1 VDGAIE
7 CLQVFVFKENFGDS
21 KSGILFPLF
30 IPFSFVRDLSQRP
43 EEAERNCFPVAYGDP
58 YPPFASLSAPR
69 ASRGLNKE
77 FAPLTTFHLGLRPKP
92 Q

>member
-1 VDGAIE
+1 
-7 CLQVFVFKENFGDS
+7 VFVFKEIFADS

-30 IPFSFVRDLSQRP
+30 IPFSFVCDLSQKP
-43 EEAERNCFPVAYGDP
+43 EQAERNCFPAAYGGS
-58 YPPFASLSAPR
+58 YPPFASLTAPR

-77 FAPLTTFHLGLRPKP
+77 FASLTTFLLGLRLKP